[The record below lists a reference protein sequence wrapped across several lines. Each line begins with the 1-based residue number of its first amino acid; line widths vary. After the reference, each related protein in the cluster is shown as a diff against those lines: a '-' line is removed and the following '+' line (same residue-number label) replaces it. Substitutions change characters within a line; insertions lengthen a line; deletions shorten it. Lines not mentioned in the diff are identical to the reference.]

1 MKKLVSAVTSLCMA
15 ATMIGSVV
23 PAVTSA
29 ADAKKGF
36 SIKAYADSDS
46 KYASEGSKVTVSKE
60 DIAAGDVTVPCAIY
74 LSENTPDTEAFSV
87 QLTVILRTETQ
98 AALSSR
104 VMKQVQTTSRITR
117 SSQLLLVQ
125 SAQRSSCLSQ
135 ALLTAE
141 AFTSRLAVHLFFL

>member
-87 QLTVILRTETQ
+87 QLTVNSEDGDASGVKFKGYETS
-98 AALSSR
+98 A
-104 VMKQVQTTSRITR
+104 
-117 SSQLLLVQ
+117 QLLLVQ